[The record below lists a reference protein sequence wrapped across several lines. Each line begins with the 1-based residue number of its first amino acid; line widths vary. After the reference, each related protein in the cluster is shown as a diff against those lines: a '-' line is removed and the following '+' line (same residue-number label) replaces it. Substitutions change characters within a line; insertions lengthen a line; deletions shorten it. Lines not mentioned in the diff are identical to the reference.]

1 MSTDVRTLNLSDN
14 DDGMVPITTSFVQ
27 NNQPEKNVS
36 ENKEM
41 TMDSTAIA
49 DIMGQPEMPLEP
61 PMMESD
67 PRVQQPVVMQQ
78 PMVMQPQQ
86 PQQQQVAPQ
95 TKNPFNLT
103 DEQMQAVVVAACTAA
118 AISKPVQ
125 EKLANYV
132 PQFLNEQGH
141 RSMVGLAATGAVAA
155 GIFYVLKRY
164 A

>member
-1 MSTDVRTLNLSDN
+1 MSTDVRTLNLSEN
-14 DDGMVPITTSFVQ
+14 DDGMVPLTTSFVQ

-36 ENKEM
+36 QNKEM

-78 PMVMQPQQ
+78 PMVVQQ
-86 PQQQQVAPQ
+86 QQQQQQQVAPQ

>member
-1 MSTDVRTLNLSDN
+1 MSTDVRTLNLSEN
-14 DDGMVPITTSFVQ
+14 DDGMVPLTTSFVQ
-27 NNQPEKNVS
+27 QNQPEKNVS
-36 ENKEM
+36 QNKEM
-41 TMDSTAIA
+41 TMDSTPIS

-67 PRVQQPVVMQQ
+67 PRVQQPIVMQQ

-86 PQQQQVAPQ
+86 QQQQMAPQ

>member
-1 MSTDVRTLNLSDN
+1 MSTDVRTLNLSEN
-14 DDGMVPITTSFVQ
+14 DDGMVPLTTSFVQ
-27 NNQPEKNVS
+27 QNQPEKNVS
-36 ENKEM
+36 QNKEM
-41 TMDSTAIA
+41 TMDSTPIS

-86 PQQQQVAPQ
+86 QQQQVAPQ

-125 EKLANYV
+125 EKLANYI

>member
-1 MSTDVRTLNLSDN
+1 MSTDVRTLNLSEN

>member
-1 MSTDVRTLNLSDN
+1 MSTDVRTLNLSEN
-14 DDGMVPITTSFVQ
+14 DDGMVPLTTSFVQ
-27 NNQPEKNVS
+27 HNQPEKNVS
-36 ENKEM
+36 QNKEM

-78 PMVMQPQQ
+78 PMVV
-86 PQQQQVAPQ
+86 QQQQQQQQAAPQ

-155 GIFYVLKRY
+155 GIFYILKRY

>member
-1 MSTDVRTLNLSDN
+1 MSTDVRTLNLSEN

-27 NNQPEKNVS
+27 HNQPEKNVS
-36 ENKEM
+36 QNKEM

-78 PMVMQPQQ
+78 PMVAQQ
-86 PQQQQVAPQ
+86 QQQQQQVAPQ

>member
-1 MSTDVRTLNLSDN
+1 MSTDVRTLNLSEN
-14 DDGMVPITTSFVQ
+14 DDGMVPLTTSFVQ
-27 NNQPEKNVS
+27 SNQHEKNVS
-36 ENKEM
+36 QNKEM

-78 PMVMQPQQ
+78 PMVVQQQQ
-86 PQQQQVAPQ
+86 PQQAAAQ
-95 TKNPFNLT
+95 TKNPFNLS

-155 GIFYVLKRY
+155 GIFYVLKKY

>member
-1 MSTDVRTLNLSDN
+1 MSTDVRTLNLSEN
-14 DDGMVPITTSFVQ
+14 DDGMVPLTTSFVQ

-36 ENKEM
+36 QNKEM

-78 PMVMQPQQ
+78 PMVAQQ
-86 PQQQQVAPQ
+86 QQQQQQVAPQ